1 MRTLLICSVSALR
14 LQNDFCPGPL
24 GSNGQVECKR
34 QSDGATKRK
43 GQDAEEHGGVVGRGY
58 DYLKNGLSLTI
69 KSKSAEE
76 VKKREQGGNHHDA
89 AEGEFQPLKTS
100 MSEHFNKVAGQNGI
114 QLPWWMVQTMKV
126 LDTVQSFLASIKI
139 TLPVPETK
147 AMPHLADL
155 KVSLF
160 DTVQD
165 TKALVFNGGRE
176 VISLVKVL
184 TGGNGAKRALQTM
197 LDISNRPMG
206 LFLLKMTGS
215 EFVCSL
221 LASRESTSDET
232 RNLALSVLARIR
244 DVPASGIIADMGSG
258 SFVHGNIVLPR
269 PSRVFRG
276 DKLWSLLDMGQSP
289 DVFNE
294 GWSISEEVPGLNK
307 ADDELRANESFD
319 E

>member
-24 GSNGQVECKR
+24 GGNGQVVCKR
-34 QSDGATKRK
+34 QGDATKRRK
-43 GQDAEEHGGVVGRGY
+43 GQDDEEHGGVVGRGY
-58 DYLKNGLSLTI
+58 DYLKNGLSLNVE
-69 KSKSAEE
+69 SKSSSE
-76 VKKREQGGNHHDA
+76 VNKREQGGNHHA

-100 MSEHFNKVAGQNGI
+100 VSEHFNNVAAHNGI
-114 QLPWWMVQTMKV
+114 KLPWWMVQTMKV

-139 TLPVPETK
+139 MLPMPETK

-165 TKALVFNGGRE
+165 TKALVSNGGRE

-184 TGGNGAKRALQTM
+184 TGGDGAKKALQTM

-276 DKLWSLLDMGQSP
+276 DKLWSLLDLGQPP
-289 DVFNE
+289 DLFNE